1 MSPGA
6 GHPPYRGGPGGRRGL
21 PRGPACARAP
31 RRDGLH
37 RWQRPR
43 GGPARS
49 PAGADRGDHRRGGLP
64 PGDAVPRGHRGL
76 RDRHAGDPPA
86 RSQLRGPGLGRR
98 VSAAP
103 LAGVGAGHRNPAYRT
118 SCSRNW
124 PAWVTS
130 HAATAQ
136 PTLDCGTR
144 TDREGASPP
153 EAALRA
159 ASGPNARTTARR
171 AGLSRAVAWLRAPGQ
186 HQTPRGAVP
195 VKAGVSRDASVW
207 YCWYA

>member
-1 MSPGA
+1 MQSTGHSSMQDLSSRSTQGCAMMYVTSELLFRLCPQGVAPSIAVPRSRRVRTAPPGRRLSPK
-6 GHPPYRGGPGGRRGL
+6 GPGETAGYQL
-21 PRGPACARAP
+21 AKTE
-31 RRDGLH
+31 
-37 RWQRPR
+37 
-43 GGPARS
+43 
-49 PAGADRGDHRRGGLP
+49 PAGAPASLTH
-64 PGDAVPRGHRGL
+64 PGW
-76 RDRHAGDPPA
+76 
-86 RSQLRGPGLGRR
+86 PG
-98 VSAAP
+98 
-103 LAGVGAGHRNPAYRT
+103 GAGHRNPAYRT

-186 HQTPRGAVP
+186 HQTPRGAV
-195 VKAGVSRDASVW
+195 
-207 YCWYA
+207 